1 MEKIQQVDL
10 AMMLDARERR
20 SFRQR
25 ELLEQYQR
33 PLISFSMNIAG
44 PVKNTPLIR
53 RGFTEGRRQLL
64 ERIREAGGKILFQEE
79 TDEATGCEGMYITD
93 LDEQKIKQLTCAVEE
108 ETAAGR
114 LYDMDVI
121 DTCGNKLERPAPRRC
136 LICGKPAKEC
146 ARSRTHSVAEL
157 QEATGRVLKE
167 SLDQSDRN
175 IIASRTV
182 QALLYEVCVTPKPGL
197 VDRNDSGSHA
207 DMDIYT
213 FMASASALWPYF
225 ASCAETGME
234 SAELPAPETLKRL
247 RNPGKEAERRMYRMT
262 AGINTH
268 KGAIFS
274 MGILCAAF
282 GRLAPQDRYDS
293 DQVLAEAAAMTAGI
307 TERELHGVNAETA
320 VTAGQKIYAAYGIA
334 GIRGEAEAGFP
345 AVREHGL
352 PVLEEGLKSGKSR
365 DEAGRAA
372 LLAIIASTPDT
383 NMIHRGGIALQKKT
397 AAQAAEIL
405 KNNAYP
411 DADTMAQ
418 LNAEYI
424 NERLSPGG
432 SADLLA
438 VCWLMHFLKEER
450 A

>member
-1 MEKIQQVDL
+1 
-10 AMMLDARERR
+10 
-20 SFRQR
+20 
-25 ELLEQYQR
+25 
-33 PLISFSMNIAG
+33 
-44 PVKNTPLIR
+44 
-53 RGFTEGRRQLL
+53 
-64 ERIREAGGKILFQEE
+64 
-79 TDEATGCEGMYITD
+79 
-93 LDEQKIKQLTCAVEE
+93 
-108 ETAAGR
+108 
-114 LYDMDVI
+114 
-121 DTCGNKLERPAPRRC
+121 
-136 LICGKPAKEC
+136 
-146 ARSRTHSVAEL
+146 
-157 QEATGRVLKE
+157 
-167 SLDQSDRN
+167 
-175 IIASRTV
+175 
-182 QALLYEVCVTPKPGL
+182 
-197 VDRNDSGSHA
+197 
-207 DMDIYT
+207 
-213 FMASASALWPYF
+213 
-225 ASCAETGME
+225 
-234 SAELPAPETLKRL
+234 
-247 RNPGKEAERRMYRMT
+247 MT

-282 GRLAPQDRYDS
+282 GRLAPQDRYDP

-320 VTAGQKIYAAYGIA
+320 VTAGQKIYAEYGIA

-352 PVLEEGLKSGKSR
+352 PVLEEGLKSEKSR